1 MAGKKRSSAK
11 PVRSAL
17 ATQIAARRGK
27 AGAEVALDRFESEL
41 EGATRYDIVTALK
54 ELEKTGVGQFVVG
67 RSGRKSRFIWGEL
80 AESVPSVSARPV
92 PARPA
97 PPAAPPS
104 VEREVRKAA
113 ADRAPTHRPEAPG
126 PVGSVRLL
134 EHAFY
139 VRTGVLA
146 KVQLPD
152 DVTRPEIERLCQ
164 LLRAIPFE

>member
-1 MAGKKRSSAK
+1 MAAKKRPSAK
-11 PVRSAL
+11 PARSAL

-27 AGAEVALDRFESEL
+27 AGTEVALDRFESEL
-41 EGATRYDIVTALK
+41 EGATRYAIVTALK
-54 ELEKTGVGQFVVG
+54 ELEKAGVGQFVVG
-67 RSGRKSRFIWGEL
+67 RSGRKSRFIWGEA
-80 AESVPSVSARPV
+80 AESAPSG
-92 PARPA
+92 PARP
-97 PPAAPPS
+97 PSSPAAPR
-104 VEREVRKAA
+104 VEREVRKASA
-113 ADRAPTHRPEAPG
+113 ERVPALPLEAPRPAG
-126 PVGSVRLL
+126 TVRLL